1 MAIRR
6 KDMDERSKHGA
17 SYTSLHY
24 DLRLNA
30 SDNLSRA
37 AKVTRKRPEITVSVC
52 HVYIPAR

>member
-1 MAIRR
+1 
-6 KDMDERSKHGA
+6 MDERSKHGA